1 MKSVRFSTAAWLLAA
16 GLVLLPLPAAATTL
30 SKAVF
35 SGGCFWGVEAVFER
49 LKGVSQAVSGYT
61 GGTMTNPDYESV
73 SSGQTGH
80 AESVEVTYD
89 AEVVSY
95 DTLLKVYFLVAH
107 DPTQL
112 NYQGPDYGTQYR
124 SAVWY
129 GTPAQKALIEAAISK
144 LKVDKTYKDPIV
156 TEVKPLTKFWV
167 AEDYHQD
174 FIKKNPTQGYIV
186 RFDLPKLR
194 FLERNFATLV
204 KPLSLIHI

>member
-204 KPLSLIHI
+204 KP